1 MTNTYAQTLDPQYS
15 TKHTLTFAGLIIW
28 FCTVLWFSLT
38 GAYIVPEGQPPL
50 FLVLSISI
58 PVLTFAIAYN
68 FSSSFKHYVLNL
80 DIRTLILL
88 HSWRMLGF
96 GFLFIYAFSQ
106 LPLMFALPA
115 GIGDAIAAIFA
126 TVIGI
131 SFIINKHGVKKK
143 WISVWNSFG
152 LMDFVIAVSMGLITR
167 TGNIGHLENTVASDA
182 MSHFPLVMIPGFI
195 VPFYL
200 LTHIIIILQLRTRFK
215 NSTLI
220 KLD

>member
-1 MTNTYAQTLDPQYS
+1 MTNAYTQTLDPQYS
-15 TKHTLTFAGLIIW
+15 TNHTLTFAGLIIW
-28 FCTVLWFSLT
+28 FCMVLWFSLT
-38 GAYIVPEGQPPL
+38 GSYIVPEGQPPL
-50 FLVLSISI
+50 FLILSLLI
-58 PVLTFAIAYN
+58 PALTFAIAYN

-96 GFLFIYAFSQ
+96 GFLFIYAFNQ

-115 GIGDAIAAIFA
+115 GVGDAIAAIFA

-131 SFIINKHGVKKK
+131 TFIINKRGVKKK
-143 WISVWNSFG
+143 WISMWNSFG
-152 LMDFVIAVSMGLITR
+152 LMDFVIAVSIGLMTR

-182 MSHFPLVMIPGFI
+182 MAHFPLVMIPGFI
-195 VPFYL
+195 VPFFL